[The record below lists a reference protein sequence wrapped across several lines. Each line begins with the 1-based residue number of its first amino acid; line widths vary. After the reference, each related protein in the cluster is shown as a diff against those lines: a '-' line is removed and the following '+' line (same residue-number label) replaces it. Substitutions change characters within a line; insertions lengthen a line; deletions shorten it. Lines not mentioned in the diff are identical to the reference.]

1 MVKVNSGEEPLFLQD
16 YPLGV
21 YDPNREWLVDFEE
34 IAGFD
39 TAHLT
44 TEVVMNRPLNGLV
57 WPCRDAGN
65 VMKEAYDDGDGINCV
80 VRQICAKVWDG

>member
-1 MVKVNSGEEPLFLQD
+1 MVKVNSGEEPLVLQD
-16 YPLGV
+16 YPLGY

-34 IAGFD
+34 IAGFC

-80 VRQICAKVWDG
+80 VRQICAK